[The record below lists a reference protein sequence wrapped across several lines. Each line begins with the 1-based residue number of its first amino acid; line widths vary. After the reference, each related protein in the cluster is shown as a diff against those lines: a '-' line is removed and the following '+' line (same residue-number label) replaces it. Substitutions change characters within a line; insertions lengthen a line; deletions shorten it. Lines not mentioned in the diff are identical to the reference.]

1 MKMKSIILYL
11 LHNKIHLFFI
21 ALSSIIIIVSSTFLP
36 DFLGNCFMY
45 LEGLNPPA
53 MHVDLVGLMIVYILR
68 AVFKLLRNQLTFN
81 IGNDI
86 VYQLRMDYVDKM
98 FQSNS
103 NQRDKTKDFS
113 ILSR

>member
-1 MKMKSIILYL
+1 
-11 LHNKIHLFFI
+11 
-21 ALSSIIIIVSSTFLP
+21 
-36 DFLGNCFMY
+36 MY